1 MLPNENLYFVN
12 TPRNIGKVQKISNKH
27 CFNPVVPNAPFLYP
41 LKISENLMFF

>member
-27 CFNPVVPNAPFLYP
+27 CFNPFVPNAP